1 MDFESILSDS
11 EHDASRHS
19 DQPVA
24 AQPPCYAVDGFGH
37 YRYNPNLESAL
48 ALATLLEWPP
58 VWAAVIV
65 DETLGTTWTIG
76 CSSAEEARDEAQVMA
91 ARLLVDQETRRQRA
105 AAHEVSRFNMAIE
118 SEYVMHGPATQ
129 AGALALAPMSCAAGF
144 LEVVIEHQKSIA
156 YAVLLAT
163 ETCLKSIPRHL
174 RREIYAYA
182 FSSRAA
188 PATTSA
194 KQCITGAQQVQVTAW
209 NGYPGDA
216 PWSGFPPTHWVMNVS
231 SKATINDVKRC
242 IHAHFWSTNAALP
255 PEERL
260 SDYEMKHL
268 RMEWAGE
275 LRDLAW
281 GGASSYLLGSQHF
294 SQLVHQLHR
303 SGDGLPELCLFV

>member
-65 DETLGTTWTIG
+65 DETLGATWTIG

-118 SEYVMHGPATQ
+118 SEYVMHGPVTQ

-188 PATTSA
+188 PA
-194 KQCITGAQQVQVTAW
+194 I
-209 NGYPGDA
+209 
-216 PWSGFPPTHWVMNVS
+216 
-231 SKATINDVKRC
+231 
-242 IHAHFWSTNAALP
+242 
-255 PEERL
+255 ER
-260 SDYEMKHL
+260 
-268 RMEWAGE
+268 
-275 LRDLAW
+275 
-281 GGASSYLLGSQHF
+281 
-294 SQLVHQLHR
+294 R
-303 SGDGLPELCLFV
+303 SG